1 MIYTL
6 CFILY
11 TLYFILYALYFMLYT
26 SYFMLYTLCFIL
38 YTLYFILYTL
48 NIFRNFVIGLSG
60 VFTGSRITAL
70 GLVARKI
77 KEQNIFSYYW
87 IQDAIDAVEA
97 EKSYQL
103 LKVKQMKILINDDN
117 FILFIWYDYLFFY
130 IGYLILSYLIIS
142 IFM

>member
-1 MIYTL
+1 M
-6 CFILY
+6 
-11 TLYFILYALYFMLYT
+11 LYALYFMLYT
-26 SYFMLYTLCFIL
+26 SYFMLYALYFML

-117 FILFIWYDYLFFY
+117 LFGMIIFFLY
-130 IGYLILSYLIIS
+130 WVSYLILSDNQYFYV
-142 IFM
+142 IF